1 MLRKNQLWFVG
12 RIRLLSTLVDMPAAH
27 AAYMWKRGLCLWL
40 VLVLLWG
47 CAQAA
52 PLEAGTPVELTSP
65 SAILVEADTGTV
77 IFEKDADEKRQAAS
91 ITKLMTALL
100 CLEKIKA
107 GEIAL
112 ADEIIISPEAA
123 GQIGSQ
129 ALLDAGA
136 AYALETLLHATIIAS
151 ANDAACAIAEHIAGS
166 ESGFADLMNQRAQE
180 LGMENTFYVN
190 STGLPDDGQ
199 YTTARDVALLAS
211 EVCRH
216 PEYLTHASMWMDTLT
231 HPSGR
236 TTDLTNTNRLVRF
249 YEGCDGLKTG
259 SADVS
264 KYCLAATAQKNG
276 LRLIAIVLGTPN
288 SQTRFNEARAM
299 LDYGF
304 ANYKRVTVLNKGDR
318 LGKTVRVKL
327 GLQDTVE
334 AAAGR
339 GMSML
344 IRPGQ
349 EKQLSLEVEIP
360 QEVQAPVKEGD
371 TLGVVRVYLNGEI
384 IAKLPAVAAASVKM
398 PGILEGFMKILES
411 WR

>member
-1 MLRKNQLWFVG
+1 M
-12 RIRLLSTLVDMPAAH
+12 
-27 AAYMWKRGLCLWL
+27 
-40 VLVLLWG
+40 VLLCG

-52 PLEAGTPVELTSP
+52 PLEQGTPMELTSP
-65 SAILVEADTGTV
+65 SAILVEADTGAV
-77 IFEKDADEKRQAAS
+77 IFEKNADEKRQAAS
-91 ITKLMTALL
+91 ITKLMTVLL
-100 CLEKIKA
+100 CLEKLKA

-112 ADEIIISPEAA
+112 TDEITISPEAA

-136 AYALETLLHATIIAS
+136 VYTLETLLHATIIAS
-151 ANDAACAIAEHIAGS
+151 ANDAACALAEHMAGS

-180 LGMENTFYVN
+180 LGMESTLYVN
-190 STGLPDDGQ
+190 STGLPDDRQ
-199 YTTARDVALLAS
+199 HTTARDVALLAA

-216 PEYLTHASMWMDTLT
+216 PEYMTHASVWMDTLT

-299 LDYGF
+299 LDHGF

-318 LGKTVRVKL
+318 LGKTVRVKM

-349 EKQLSLEVEIP
+349 EKQLSLEVELP
-360 QEVQAPVKEGD
+360 QEIQAPVKEGD
-371 TLGVVRVYLNGEI
+371 ALGVVRVYLHDQV
-384 IAKLPAVAAASVKM
+384 IARLPAVAASDVRM
-398 PGILEGFMKILES
+398 PGLLEGFLKVLEN